1 MPEIISKSQDMTL
14 NLGIRFGA
22 KAKSGAFFALNG
34 DLGAGKSV
42 FARGIARGL
51 GISEPVQSP
60 TFTIMNVYDNARL
73 PFYHFDAYR
82 LDEED
87 ELEALGY
94 EDYFF
99 GDGITVVEWAENIG
113 AVIPKERIDINI
125 EHVDTESS
133 RIISINAY
141 GDRYLRLLEEVGI

>member
-1 MPEIISKSQDMTL
+1 MPEIVSTSQDMTL

-22 KAKSGAFFALNG
+22 KAESGAFFALNG

-51 GISEPVQSP
+51 GISEPVSSP
-60 TFTIMNVYDNARL
+60 TFTIMNIYDNARI

-82 LDEED
+82 LEMED

-99 GDGITVVEWAENIG
+99 GDGVTVVEWAENIS
-113 AVIPKERIDINI
+113 ALIPKERVDIKI
-125 EHVDTESS
+125 AHGDTESL
-133 RIISINAY
+133 RIISISAH
-141 GDRYLRLLEEVGI
+141 GDRYLKLLEEVGI